1 MDVFIFN
8 ADILCNDC
16 GNAQRR
22 ELEAQAINSFRERF
36 PDAVIDVCDPEDI
49 AICLGFDPAEESDYD
64 SDQFPKGPY
73 GNGGGESDTPQ
84 HCGSCGAFL
93 DNPLTDDGRQY
104 VAEALV
110 AFAIERR
117 GNRATLYDWARA
129 YGDQLD
135 AEEIGRDI
143 IGVFKARG

>member
-1 MDVFIFN
+1 MNAYIFN
-8 ADILCNDC
+8 ADILCEPC
-16 GNAQRR
+16 GDHIRR
-22 ELEAQAINSFRERF
+22 EIEARAIDSFRERF
-36 PDAVIDVCDPEDI
+36 PTAVIDVCDPDDI
-49 AICLGFDPAEESDYD
+49 AACLGFDPQDESAYD
-64 SDQFPKGPY
+64 SEQYPKGPY

-84 HCGSCGAFL
+84 HCGHCAVFL

-129 YGDQLD
+129 YGDELD
-135 AEEIGRDI
+135 AAEIGRDI